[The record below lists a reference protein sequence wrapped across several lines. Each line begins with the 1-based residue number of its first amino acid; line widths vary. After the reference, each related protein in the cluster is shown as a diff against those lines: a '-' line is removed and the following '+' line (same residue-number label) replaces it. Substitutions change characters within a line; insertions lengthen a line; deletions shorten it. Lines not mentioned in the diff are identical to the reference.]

1 MAASIFKKYPIDIHT
16 GGVDLRFPHH
26 DNEIAQSEAYYN
38 CDNWINNFWHTGH
51 LHIQGKKMSKS
62 LKNFITIK
70 QILEQFNARQ
80 IRFLF
85 LLHTWSTL
93 MNYTTEKSLPEAVSK
108 ERKFTEFFRNVKAA
122 TRNQSIK
129 DNNQKWNE
137 NDEKLSLSLQK
148 CQVQVREAL
157 SDSFDTPR
165 AVNDLSNL
173 VTAANIYL

>member
-1 MAASIFKKYPIDIHT
+1 
-16 GGVDLRFPHH
+16 
-26 DNEIAQSEAYYN
+26 
-38 CDNWINNFWHTGH
+38 
-51 LHIQGKKMSKS
+51 
-62 LKNFITIK
+62 
-70 QILEQFNARQ
+70 
-80 IRFLF
+80 
-85 LLHTWSTL
+85 